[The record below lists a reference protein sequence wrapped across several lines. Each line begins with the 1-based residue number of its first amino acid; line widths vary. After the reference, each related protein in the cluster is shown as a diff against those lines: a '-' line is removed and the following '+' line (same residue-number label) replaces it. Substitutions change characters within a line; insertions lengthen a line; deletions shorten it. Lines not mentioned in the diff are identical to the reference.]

1 MPNRATKD
9 ELQGATLSG
18 TLHRFAQSMGI
29 SPKDTEDKPAGT
41 PTAPPPKVTAPST
54 GIAGAAD
61 RLQGRQSTNDKAVSD
76 AGG

>member
-18 TLHRFAQSMGI
+18 TLHRFAQSMGL
-29 SPKDTEDKPAGT
+29 SPRDTDDTPAGT
-41 PTAPPPKVTAPST
+41 PTAPPPKIDPPK

-61 RLQGRQSTNDKAVSD
+61 KLAGRQSAIEKQI
-76 AGG
+76 AGDE

>member
-18 TLHRFAQSMGI
+18 TLHRFAQSMGL
-29 SPKDTEDKPAGT
+29 SPRDTDDKPAGT
-41 PTAPPPKVTAPST
+41 PTAPPPKVDPPT
-54 GIAGAAD
+54 GIANAAAK
-61 RLQGRQSTNDKAVSD
+61 LEGQQKAIDKSVSD